1 MSKKILLIAGA
12 RPNFIKIAPLINEL
26 KNSNIEFTL
35 VHTGQHYD
43 YNMSKVFFDDLGI
56 PEPDIHL
63 NVGSASHAVQT
74 ANIMIEFEKV
84 ILNESPRL
92 VVVVGDVNSTLACA
106 LVAKKLNIKIAHVE
120 SGLRSFDQNMPEE
133 INRILT
139 DQISDLL
146 FTTEISAEVNL
157 KREGIDH
164 NKIHFVGNIMIDSL
178 VRNIKLVR
186 DTNNYKKYGLEK
198 GQYAL
203 VTIHRPSNVD
213 TKEDLSRVVKMLDY
227 IQEKL
232 KIFFPIHPRTLK
244 NLKKFNLENELK
256 KSNIILSDP
265 VGYLDFLNLM
275 VNSKMI
281 LTDSGGIQEEASFLK
296 IPVLTLRENT
306 ERPVTIEEGTN
317 ELIGNN
323 IDKFKNHIDK
333 ILSDTYKKGK
343 NIEKWD
349 GETAKRIIKIIKEK
363 AF

>member
-1 MSKKILLIAGA
+1 M
-12 RPNFIKIAPLINEL
+12 
-26 KNSNIEFTL
+26 
-35 VHTGQHYD
+35 
-43 YNMSKVFFDDLGI
+43 
-56 PEPDIHL
+56 
-63 NVGSASHAVQT
+63 
-74 ANIMIEFEKV
+74 
-84 ILNESPRL
+84 
-92 VVVVGDVNSTLACA
+92 
-106 LVAKKLNIKIAHVE
+106 
-120 SGLRSFDQNMPEE
+120 
-133 INRILT
+133 
-139 DQISDLL
+139 L

-232 KIFFPIHPRTLK
+232 KLFFPIHPRTLK

-306 ERPVTIEEGTN
+306 ERPITIEEGTN
-317 ELIGNN
+317 ELIGNDF
-323 IDKFKNHIDK
+323 DKFKIYIDK
-333 ILSDTYKKGK
+333 ILSDMYKKGQ

-363 AF
+363 LF